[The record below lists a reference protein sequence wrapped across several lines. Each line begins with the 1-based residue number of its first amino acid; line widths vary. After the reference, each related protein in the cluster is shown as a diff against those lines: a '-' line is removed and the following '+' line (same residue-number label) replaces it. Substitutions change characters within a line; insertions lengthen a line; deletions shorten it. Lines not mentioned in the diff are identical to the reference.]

1 MILVKA
7 IILPICFI
15 KIICQNIIGFYQ
27 QYDVY
32 SDQYSWTRCNENCY
46 TCIGSYNSV
55 NDNQNCL
62 SCDPNKG
69 KYFLEGDVKQ
79 NCYTK
84 DQLPSGK
91 SFFLDVKQNPH
102 KWVECHSLCGSCSK
116 RPVNKNTNTLIQMN
130 CDSCKDNNYIK
141 VNTNCYLKQ
150 NSDNGIGFSIDSD
163 IKYCGDLTDDRTG
176 KQLGISSDELE
187 CIIKP
192 DNYYFINNH
201 FGKHLKKCPSK
212 CEICE
217 GISGNEDDVKCIKCS
232 NNFVMRANSNDCECP
247 PIYGDDGDGNCVNC
261 KHLPSKSFNLNGAC
275 ISSKEGYKIID
286 TTYNILSKCER
297 PCLDCENVGEI
308 SRCKSCRSN
317 YYLDPK
323 AQRNSTINNN
333 NEICLTYDEC
343 LYLGFPE
350 KDFNWCIICSEISEN
365 HYKFPSSLKCEQIN
379 SPNLNEFY
387 EKKDGYNSYGACY
400 YRCAECNLSPK
411 GENQQNCISC
421 KSPFVQDQTITSN
434 CIEVTTQPNVESED
448 ECKDKLFKIKQ
459 SDGEKQKDC
468 INEGQFCNQ
477 DNPFLLQRFGLCI
490 NLCPVIDINT
500 INLDQN
506 DIPIITIPVT
516 EESGYS
522 YFKNILN
529 NECVHFF
536 DDHSYIKN
544 FWLKLNTIIEQQGL
558 AIFNG
563 NLRLLSNNN
572 EHYIFGE
579 DSTFHIT
586 TLSNQNSFIYL
597 NNIKNNN
604 FEYNFDLN
612 YFKDIYYFNGVN
624 KYKNLRNE
632 RRISIIYLGEC
643 EKIIR
648 NLQINSLYG
657 NTLLMKLDLY
667 RPIKDDEIV
676 TNKLKYKIYDSSDPS
691 NMVDLSICED
701 NYPINILNPVS
712 FNTDENSEIYKLV
725 ITLRNVLKEGYE
737 PFILH
742 SNFYTETCMQFSNE
756 HDVDMTLKDRKT
768 YIYEKIKNFKLCEK
782 DCYYKST
789 DIKINFINCVCKVQ
803 QAQDELEEGDDSA
816 KDSDFNSLDDNNQN
830 YYFNEKISKKLEEIS
845 NNKIND
851 YFNFYLIKCY
861 KLYFS
866 SNGFYYNYV
875 SWIILGL
882 FGLYIL
888 LMFFYFCIGFD
899 VYINQLKK
907 FLFLKYLGREEALKK
922 LNIKREINKDNKED
936 SSIDFSNESNKDI
949 PSINLNN
956 KVQNRINNDNIY
968 NREKN
973 YAIKNRN
980 EWIRENKAS
989 MLAHPLKDDQIKV
1002 VNDYDYINND
1012 LYKNKDIINTD
1023 LHNQKQTNNDDN
1035 DYPAPPK
1042 RKDNKNNKYY
1052 FMEKNNDLINARTI
1066 KPITDKNYDIVQ
1078 TLLKGKQKENKE
1090 SENNVISS
1098 IEELNDEDKKDKQ
1111 MKTFNKKSIE
1121 HNTFPAIYIYDL
1133 ILEGDNETI
1142 IEQDIKSEDSKII
1155 TKREYSFL
1163 NDGEINELDFDNSFA
1178 HDKRKFM
1185 RIYFSFIKY
1194 NLLIYFSFLTYEDF
1208 NTSFAKMALFT
1219 NYLILYLTFCTFF
1232 FNNNSIHNI
1241 YENEGKY
1248 KIGYHFLRVLGA
1260 FVLSLIF
1267 IKLIKLWITFY
1278 RRRSLKMKLMK
1289 RYTDSKNEIL
1299 RMIETY
1305 NTYMKI
1311 YFAISII
1318 IIIFFCY
1325 YVSVVG
1331 AVYRYSQ
1338 KYLIV
1343 NWIVCIAFHFVF
1355 SLVLNFIPTILRY
1368 LSLKENND
1376 SKRSMYNASKI
1387 LSYFL

>member
-15 KIICQNIIGFYQ
+15 KLLCQNIIGFYQ

-116 RPVNKNTNTLIQMN
+116 RPVITNTNILIQMN
-130 CDSCKDNNYIK
+130 CDSCIANYIK
-141 VNTNCYLKQ
+141 VNTNCYEKQ
-150 NSDNGIGFSIDSD
+150 SSSDD
-163 IKYCGDLTDDRTG
+163 IIEFNVDGEIKCCGDLTDDRTG
-176 KQLGISSDELE
+176 KQLGISSNGLE

-192 DNYYFINNH
+192 DNYYFKNNH
-201 FGKHLKKCPSK
+201 HGKQLIECPQK
-212 CEICE
+212 CEICK
-217 GISGNEDDVKCIKCS
+217 GISGSDEIECIKCS
-232 NNFVMRANSNDCECP
+232 NNFLIDSKTLLINNKIDCKCP
-247 PIYGDDGDGNCVNC
+247 SIYGIDGNDINDENGHCVNC
-261 KHLPSKSFNLNGAC
+261 KYLKAYNKDGHCESTIGDN
-275 ISSKEGYKIID
+275 YKIID
-286 TTYNILSKCER
+286 TNYNIISKCER
-297 PCLDCENVGEI
+297 PCLDCDDESG
-308 SRCKSCRSN
+308 RCKTCRSN
-317 YYLDPK
+317 YYLDGI
-323 AQRNSTINNN
+323 ALQDSQITNN
-333 NEICLTYDEC
+333 NEICLTYNEC
-343 LYLGFPE
+343 LDLGIPD
-350 KDFNWCIICSEISEN
+350 KDFNLCIFCSQIPGN
-365 HYKFPSSLKCEQIN
+365 KYKIPNNSGCIERSNTAGYYYKKNKIEYKSLGLCHE
-379 SPNLNEFY
+379 
-387 EKKDGYNSYGACY
+387 
-400 YRCAECNLSPK
+400 RCKTCSVSPK
-411 GENQQNCISC
+411 GINQQNCDECNDGYEADPNIGTNC
-421 KSPFVQDQTITSN
+421 NEITT
-434 CIEVTTQPNVESED
+434 EPNVENEE
-448 ECKDKLFKIKQ
+448 ECKDLLFYY
-459 SDGEKQKDC
+459 DNDEKKC
-468 INEGQFCNQ
+468 LEKGKFCHSN
-477 DNPFLLQRFGLCI
+477 FLLQELRLCI
-490 NLCPVIDINT
+490 NKCPKDDSEMSSIINALNTNNDPNIPDSPSID
-500 INLDQN
+500 
-506 DIPIITIPVT
+506 
-516 EESGYS
+516 GYS
-522 YFKNILN
+522 FPDYTNILN
-529 NECVHFF
+529 KRCVPFS
-536 DDHSYIKN
+536 DGREYIKLFWSNLYGIIKNNYNN
-544 FWLKLNTIIEQQGL
+544 FL
-558 AIFNG
+558 NG
-563 NLRLLSNNN
+563 NYNNIRILSNDNPL
-572 EHYIFGE
+572 YIFGE

-586 TLSNQNSFIYL
+586 TLSNQNRYIFS
-597 NNIKNNN
+597 
-604 FEYNFDLN
+604 EDLDSY
-612 YFKDIYYFNGVN
+612 YFKDIYYFYGNE
-624 KYKNLRNE
+624 KYNNLRNE

-643 EKIIR
+643 EKILK
-648 NLQINSLYG
+648 NLQINDLNSYSDLVI
-657 NTLLMKLDLY
+657 MKLDLY
-667 RPIKDDEIV
+667 RPIKDEIV
-676 TNKLKYKIYDSSDPS
+676 TNKLKYKIFDQKDTHDTL
-691 NMVDLSICED
+691 DLSICD

-756 HDVDMTLKDRKT
+756 YDVDMTLKDRKT

-789 DIKINFINCVCKVQ
+789 DIKINFINCVCKVNPT
-803 QAQDELEEGDDSA
+803 DTLGTGDDSA
-816 KDSDFNSLDDNNQN
+816 KDSDFNSLDDNNKE

-866 SNGFYYNYV
+866 SDGFYYNYV

-888 LMFFYFCIGFD
+888 LMLFYFCIGFD

-922 LNIKREINKDNKED
+922 LNIKTEINKDNKED

-989 MLAHPLKDDQIKV
+989 ILAHPLKDDQIKV

-1035 DYPAPPK
+1035 DYLAPPK

-1142 IEQDIKSEDSKII
+1142 IEQDIKAEDSKII

-1163 NDGEINELDFDNSFA
+1163 NDGEINELDYDNSFA